1 MKNLPSFKMY
11 SQQWK
16 RGEKVREFWLTFVV
30 VQHSMG
36 LFYLFFTSSF
46 FIFNKTINT
55 AEIDIYKKIDLFGE
69 VLEKINKEYVDEID
83 QSEGMD
89 SAINGLL
96 QSLDPYSSYMSPEI
110 FEEMQTE
117 TSGEF
122 GGLGIEVSMEAGVVK
137 VITPI
142 DDTPA
147 SKAGIKAG
155 DYIVKI
161 NDIQVQGKSLSEAVD
176 LMRGPVGSGIELTVR
191 RRGAKK
197 ALTFN
202 VVREVIEVQSVKS
215 ELLENNIGYLRLTS
229 FNDNSSQ
236 QIKKQIK
243 KLKKNK
249 NLNSYILDLRNN
261 PGGLLSQAIKI
272 SDFFLE
278 NGEIVSTKS
287 RKKSENRKWFAK
299 KGDILDGKT
308 LLVLINYGSASASE
322 IVAGALKD
330 HKRAILVGENSYGKG
345 SVQSIIPLKN
355 KGAIR
360 LTVAKYY
367 LPSGKSISEVGVR
380 PDIEVN
386 EEGDNFRIKTDTDNQ
401 LNYAIK
407 LLNG

>member
-1 MKNLPSFKMY
+1 MKKKAILNF
-11 SQQWK
+11 
-16 RGEKVREFWLTFVV
+16 LTFILI
-30 VQHSMG
+30 
-36 LFYLFFTSSF
+36 LFLFSQKVISSE
-46 FIFNKTINT
+46 N
-55 AEIDIYKKIDLFGE
+55 EIYEKIDVFGE
-69 VLEKINKEYVDEID
+69 VLEKINKEYVDEIN
-83 QSEGMD
+83 QSDSMD

-96 QSLDPYSSYMSPEI
+96 QSLDPYSGYMSPEI
-110 FEEMQTE
+110 FNEMQTE

-122 GGLGIEVSMEAGVVK
+122 GGLGIEVTMESGVVK
-137 VITPI
+137 VISPI

-161 NDIQVQGKSLSEAVD
+161 NDTQVQGKSLSEAVE
-176 LMRGPVGSGIELTVR
+176 LMRGPVGSAIELTIR
-191 RRGAKK
+191 RRGEKK

-202 VVREVIEVQSVKS
+202 VTREIIQIKSVKA
-215 ELLENNIGYLRLTS
+215 ELLEKNIGYIRLTS
-229 FNDNSSQ
+229 FNENSAG
-236 QIKKQIK
+236 QIKKEINK
-243 KLKKNK
+243 FEKNK
-249 NLNSYILDLRNN
+249 NLKSYILDLRNN

-272 SDFFLE
+272 SDFFLD

-287 RKKSENRKWFAK
+287 RQQSENRKWFAK
-299 KGDILDGKT
+299 KGDLTKGKT
-308 LLVLINYGSASASE
+308 ILVLINYGSASASE

-330 HKRAILVGENSYGKG
+330 HKRAILIGENSYGKG

-367 LPSGKSISEVGVR
+367 LPSGKSISEVGVS
-380 PDIEVN
+380 PDIEID
-386 EEGDNFRIKTDTDNQ
+386 EESDDFKIKTETDNQ

>member
-1 MKNLPSFKMY
+1 MKKIKFLLLIIFS
-11 SQQWK
+11 
-16 RGEKVREFWLTFVV
+16 V
-30 VQHSMG
+30 
-36 LFYLFFTSSF
+36 FY
-46 FIFNKTINT
+46 INKTVIS

-69 VLEKINKEYVDEID
+69 VLEKINKEYVDEFN
-83 QSEGMD
+83 QSESMD

-96 QSLDPYSSYMSPEI
+96 QSLDPYSSYMSPKI
-110 FEEMQTE
+110 FDEMQTE

-137 VITPI
+137 VISPI

-147 SKAGIKAG
+147 SRAGLKAG

-161 NDIQVQGKSLSEAVD
+161 NDVQVQGKSLSEAVD

-191 RRGAKK
+191 RRGERK

-202 VVREVIEVQSVKS
+202 IIREVIQVQSVKS
-215 ELLENNIGYLRLTS
+215 EIIDENIGYIRLTS
-229 FNDNSSQ
+229 FNDNSSD
-236 QIKKQIK
+236 QIEKQIK
-243 KLKKNK
+243 KLKKDK
-249 NLNSYILDLRNN
+249 NLNSFILDLRNN

-299 KGDILDGKT
+299 KGDITDGKT

-330 HKRAILVGENSYGKG
+330 HKRAIIVGENSFGKG

-355 KGAIR
+355 RGAIR

-386 EEGDNFRIKTDTDNQ
+386 EEGDDFRIKTDTDNQ

>member
-1 MKNLPSFKMY
+1 MKKIKIY
-11 SQQWK
+11 
-16 RGEKVREFWLTFVV
+16 LTI
-30 VQHSMG
+30 
-36 LFYLFFTSSF
+36 FFTTF
-46 FIFNKTINT
+46 FSANTINS

-69 VLEKINKEYVDEID
+69 VLEKINKEYVEETD
-83 QSEGMD
+83 QSKGMD
-89 SAINGLL
+89 AAINGLL

-110 FEEMQTE
+110 FKEMQTE

-161 NDIQVQGKSLSEAVD
+161 NNIQVQGKSLSEAVD
-176 LMRGPVGSGIELTVR
+176 LMRGPVDSGIELTVR
-191 RRGAKK
+191 RRGVKK

-202 VVREVIEVQSVKS
+202 IIRKIIEVQSVKS
-215 ELLENNIGYLRLTS
+215 DLLENNIGYIRLTS
-229 FNDNSSQ
+229 FNDNSSE
-236 QIKKQIK
+236 QIKKKIK
-243 KLKKNK
+243 KLNRNK
-249 NLNSYILDLRNN
+249 NLNAYILDLRNN

-299 KGDILDGKT
+299 KGDITEGKT

-330 HKRAILVGENSYGKG
+330 HKRAIILGENSYEKVLY
-345 SVQSIIPLKN
+345 SQ
-355 KGAIR
+355 
-360 LTVAKYY
+360 
-367 LPSGKSISEVGVR
+367 
-380 PDIEVN
+380 
-386 EEGDNFRIKTDTDNQ
+386 
-401 LNYAIK
+401 
-407 LLNG
+407 

>member
-1 MKNLPSFKMY
+1 MKIVKYYSFIFL
-11 SQQWK
+11 S
-16 RGEKVREFWLTFVV
+16 F
-30 VQHSMG
+30 
-36 LFYLFFTSSF
+36 FYLNSANSD
-46 FIFNKTINT
+46 
-55 AEIDIYKKIDLFGE
+55 EVDIYKKIDLFGE
-69 VLEKINKEYVDEID
+69 VLEKINREYIDEIN
-83 QSEGMD
+83 QSESMD

-96 QSLDPYSSYMSPEI
+96 QSLDPYSSYMSPKI
-110 FEEMQTE
+110 LEEMQTE

-137 VITPI
+137 VISPI

-147 SKAGIKAG
+147 SKAGLKAG

-161 NDIQVQGKSLSEAVD
+161 NDTQVQGKSLSEAVD
-176 LMRGPVGSGIELTVR
+176 LMRGPVGSSIELTVR
-191 RRGAKK
+191 RIGEKK

-202 VVREVIEVQSVKS
+202 ITREIIEIQSVKS
-215 ELLENNIGYLRLTS
+215 ELLEDNIGYIRLTS
-229 FNDNSSQ
+229 FNENSSD
-236 QIKKQIK
+236 QIEKQIK

-249 NLNSYILDLRNN
+249 NLNSFILDLRNN
-261 PGGLLSQAIKI
+261 PGGLLNQAIRI

-287 RKKSENRKWFAK
+287 RKKSDNRKWFAK
-299 KGDILDGKT
+299 KGDITDGKT

-330 HKRAILVGENSYGKG
+330 HKRAIVVGENSYGKG

-355 KGAIR
+355 RGAIR

-386 EEGDNFRIKTDTDNQ
+386 EEGDNFKIRTDTDNQ

>member
-1 MKNLPSFKMY
+1 MKKKAILNF
-11 SQQWK
+11 
-16 RGEKVREFWLTFVV
+16 LTFILIL
-30 VQHSMG
+30 S
-36 LFYLFFTSSF
+36 LFGQKVISSE
-46 FIFNKTINT
+46 N
-55 AEIDIYKKIDLFGE
+55 EIYEKIDVFGE
-69 VLEKINKEYVDEID
+69 VLEKINKEYVDEIN
-83 QSEGMD
+83 QSDSMD

-96 QSLDPYSSYMSPEI
+96 QSLDPYSGYMSPEI
-110 FEEMQTE
+110 FNEMQTE

-122 GGLGIEVSMEAGVVK
+122 GGLGIEVTMESGVVK
-137 VITPI
+137 VISPI

-161 NDIQVQGKSLSEAVD
+161 NDIQVQGKSLSEAVE
-176 LMRGPVGSGIELTVR
+176 LMRGPVGSSIELTIR
-191 RRGAKK
+191 RRGEKK

-202 VVREVIEVQSVKS
+202 VTREIIQIKSVKA
-215 ELLENNIGYLRLTS
+215 ELLEKNIGYIRLTS
-229 FNDNSSQ
+229 FNENSAG
-236 QIKKQIK
+236 QIKKEINK
-243 KLKKNK
+243 FEKNK
-249 NLNSYILDLRNN
+249 NLKSYILDLRNN

-272 SDFFLE
+272 SDFFLD

-287 RKKSENRKWFAK
+287 RQQSENRKWFAK
-299 KGDILDGKT
+299 KGDLTKGKT
-308 LLVLINYGSASASE
+308 ILVLINYGSASASE

-330 HKRAILVGENSYGKG
+330 HKRAILIGENSYGKG

-367 LPSGKSISEVGVR
+367 LPSGKSISEVGVS
-380 PDIEVN
+380 PDIEID
-386 EEGDNFRIKTDTDNQ
+386 EESDDFKIKTETDNQ